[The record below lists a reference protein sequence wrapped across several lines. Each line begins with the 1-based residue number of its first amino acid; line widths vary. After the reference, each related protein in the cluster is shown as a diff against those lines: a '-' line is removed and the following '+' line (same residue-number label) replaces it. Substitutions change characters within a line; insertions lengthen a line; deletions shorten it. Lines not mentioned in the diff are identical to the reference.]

1 MIMDLMMFHRINR
14 YNNMVKSTQE
24 SKSIYKDNI
33 TLEDLDKIDILDN
46 QGLDG
51 KEISNKLKINPNK
64 IQHVLDMKH
73 INKKNPNIKLLN

>member
-64 IQHVLDMKH
+64 IQYALDMKH
-73 INKKNPNIKLLN
+73 INKKPIFKYT